1 MGRAYSS
8 ASGNTAYSSASGKTA
23 SQKVFFSLLLFSIVL
38 LSLGLIRCDNAC
50 VLVVSNPGGSIGTVS
65 GNGPSCSLSTTS
77 GTASVRIAA
86 HAATAGDEASRI
98 AGQPLRAGDEASRI
112 GAHALG
118 AGDEASRIA
127 AHALGAGD
135 EASRIRHVFLT
146 LRGIEANASAVADDE
161 SPDWQEL
168 APKLAAQPVQVDLFA
183 AGGDSCEAGGFESA
197 AVRADAYRQIRLR
210 LAPNETDST
219 EPILGQNSCGSAGF
233 NCIVTSD
240 GDIRPLVLARD
251 ALEIQVTPEHIAGGF
266 FRIVSE
272 ASVNL
277 EIDFDPNASQF
288 IPTEGIVRM
297 VPVFTVDSQGRCESA
312 AGTER

>member
-1 MGRAYSS
+1 MGRAYRSPR
-8 ASGNTAYSSASGKTA
+8 GKTA

-86 HAATAGDEASRI
+86 HAAT
-98 AGQPLRAGDEASRI
+98 AGDEASRI

>member
-1 MGRAYSS
+1 MGRAYRSPR
-8 ASGNTAYSSASGKTA
+8 GKTA

-118 AGDEASRIA
+118 AGDEASRI
-127 AHALGAGD
+127 
-135 EASRIRHVFLT
+135 RHVFLT

-183 AGGDSCEAGGFESA
+183 AGGDSCAAGGFESA

>member
-118 AGDEASRIA
+118 AGDEASRI
-127 AHALGAGD
+127 
-135 EASRIRHVFLT
+135 RHVFLT

-183 AGGDSCEAGGFESA
+183 AGGDSCAAGGFESA

>member
-1 MGRAYSS
+1 MGR
-8 ASGNTAYSSASGKTA
+8 AYSSASGKTA

-86 HAATAGDEASRI
+86 HAAT
-98 AGQPLRAGDEASRI
+98 AGDEASRI

>member
-1 MGRAYSS
+1 MGRAYRSPR
-8 ASGNTAYSSASGKTA
+8 GKTA

-65 GNGPSCSLSTTS
+65 GNGPSCSLGTTS

-86 HAATAGDEASRI
+86 HAAT
-98 AGQPLRAGDEASRI
+98 AGDEASRI

>member
-1 MGRAYSS
+1 MGR
-8 ASGNTAYSSASGKTA
+8 AYSSASGKTA

-65 GNGPSCSLSTTS
+65 GNGPSCSLGTTS

-86 HAATAGDEASRI
+86 HAAT
-98 AGQPLRAGDEASRI
+98 AGDEASRI

>member
-1 MGRAYSS
+1 MGRAYRSPR
-8 ASGNTAYSSASGKTA
+8 GKTA

-112 GAHALG
+112 G
-118 AGDEASRIA
+118 

>member
-1 MGRAYSS
+1 
-8 ASGNTAYSSASGKTA
+8 
-23 SQKVFFSLLLFSIVL
+23 
-38 LSLGLIRCDNAC
+38 
-50 VLVVSNPGGSIGTVS
+50 
-65 GNGPSCSLSTTS
+65 
-77 GTASVRIAA
+77 
-86 HAATAGDEASRI
+86 
-98 AGQPLRAGDEASRI
+98 
-112 GAHALG
+112 
-118 AGDEASRIA
+118 
-127 AHALGAGD
+127 
-135 EASRIRHVFLT
+135 

-183 AGGDSCEAGGFESA
+183 AGGDSCAAGGFESA

>member
-1 MGRAYSS
+1 MGRAYRSPR
-8 ASGNTAYSSASGKTA
+8 GKTA

-98 AGQPLRAGDEASRI
+98 G
-112 GAHALG
+112 
-118 AGDEASRIA
+118 

>member
-8 ASGNTAYSSASGKTA
+8 SSGKTA
-23 SQKVFFSLLLFSIVL
+23 SQKVFFSILFCSVVL

-77 GTASVRIAA
+77 GTASVRITG
-86 HAATAGDEASRI
+86 HAPAAGDSASRMV
-98 AGQPLRAGDEASRI
+98 
-112 GAHALG
+112 AHALG

-127 AHALGAGD
+127 GHSLGAEDG
-135 EASRIRHVFLT
+135 ASRIRHVFLT
-146 LRGIEANASAVADDE
+146 LRGIEANPSAAADDE

-183 AGGDSCEAGGFESA
+183 AGGDSCEAGGFETAS
-197 AVRADAYRQIRLR
+197 VRADAYRQIRLR

-219 EPILGQNSCGSAGF
+219 VPILEQNSCGSVGF

-251 ALEIQVTPEHIAGGF
+251 ALEIQVTPEHIAGGL
-266 FRIVSE
+266 FRIVSG

-277 EIDFDPNASQF
+277 EIEFDPKASQF
-288 IPTEGIVRM
+288 IPTEGVVQM
-297 VPVFTVDSQGRCESA
+297 VPVFSVDSQARCENA

>member
-65 GNGPSCSLSTTS
+65 GNGPSCSLGTTS

-86 HAATAGDEASRI
+86 HAAT
-98 AGQPLRAGDEASRI
+98 AGDEASRI

>member
-1 MGRAYSS
+1 
-8 ASGNTAYSSASGKTA
+8 
-23 SQKVFFSLLLFSIVL
+23 
-38 LSLGLIRCDNAC
+38 
-50 VLVVSNPGGSIGTVS
+50 
-65 GNGPSCSLSTTS
+65 
-77 GTASVRIAA
+77 
-86 HAATAGDEASRI
+86 
-98 AGQPLRAGDEASRI
+98 
-112 GAHALG
+112 
-118 AGDEASRIA
+118 
-127 AHALGAGD
+127 
-135 EASRIRHVFLT
+135 LT
-146 LRGIEANASAVADDE
+146 LRGIEANPSAVADDE

-183 AGGDSCEAGGFESA
+183 AGGDSCAAGGFESA

>member
-118 AGDEASRIA
+118 AGDEASRI
-127 AHALGAGD
+127 
-135 EASRIRHVFLT
+135 RHVFLT

-183 AGGDSCEAGGFESA
+183 AGGDSCAAGGFESA
-197 AVRADAYRQIRLR
+197 AVRADAYRRIRLR

>member
-65 GNGPSCSLSTTS
+65 GNGPSCSLGTTS

-98 AGQPLRAGDEASRI
+98 G
-112 GAHALG
+112 
-118 AGDEASRIA
+118 

>member
-1 MGRAYSS
+1 MGR
-8 ASGNTAYSSASGKTA
+8 AYSSASGKTA

-65 GNGPSCSLSTTS
+65 GNGPSCSLGTTS

-86 HAATAGDEASRI
+86 HAAT
-98 AGQPLRAGDEASRI
+98 AGDEASRI

-183 AGGDSCEAGGFESA
+183 AGGDSCAAGGFESA

>member
-98 AGQPLRAGDEASRI
+98 AGHPLRAGDEASRI
-112 GAHALG
+112 G
-118 AGDEASRIA
+118 

-183 AGGDSCEAGGFESA
+183 AGGDSCAAGGFESA

>member
-1 MGRAYSS
+1 
-8 ASGNTAYSSASGKTA
+8 
-23 SQKVFFSLLLFSIVL
+23 
-38 LSLGLIRCDNAC
+38 
-50 VLVVSNPGGSIGTVS
+50 
-65 GNGPSCSLSTTS
+65 
-77 GTASVRIAA
+77 
-86 HAATAGDEASRI
+86 
-98 AGQPLRAGDEASRI
+98 
-112 GAHALG
+112 
-118 AGDEASRIA
+118 
-127 AHALGAGD
+127 
-135 EASRIRHVFLT
+135 

>member
-1 MGRAYSS
+1 MGRAYRSPR
-8 ASGNTAYSSASGKTA
+8 GKTA

-65 GNGPSCSLSTTS
+65 GNGPSCSLGTTS

-98 AGQPLRAGDEASRI
+98 G
-112 GAHALG
+112 
-118 AGDEASRIA
+118 

>member
-65 GNGPSCSLSTTS
+65 GNGPSCSLGTTS

-86 HAATAGDEASRI
+86 HAAT
-98 AGQPLRAGDEASRI
+98 AGDEASRI

-183 AGGDSCEAGGFESA
+183 AGGDSCAAGGFESA

>member
-1 MGRAYSS
+1 MGRAYRSPR
-8 ASGNTAYSSASGKTA
+8 GKTA

-65 GNGPSCSLSTTS
+65 GNGPSCSLGTTS

-86 HAATAGDEASRI
+86 HAATAGE
-98 AGQPLRAGDEASRI
+98 EASRI
-112 GAHALG
+112 G
-118 AGDEASRIA
+118 

-183 AGGDSCEAGGFESA
+183 AGGDSCAAGGFESA

>member
-112 GAHALG
+112 G
-118 AGDEASRIA
+118 

>member
-118 AGDEASRIA
+118 AGDEASRI
-127 AHALGAGD
+127 
-135 EASRIRHVFLT
+135 RHVFLT
-146 LRGIEANASAVADDE
+146 LRGIEANPSAVADDE

-183 AGGDSCEAGGFESA
+183 AGGDSCAAGGFESA

>member
-1 MGRAYSS
+1 MGRAYRSPR
-8 ASGNTAYSSASGKTA
+8 GKTA

-65 GNGPSCSLSTTS
+65 GNGPSCSLGTTS

-112 GAHALG
+112 G
-118 AGDEASRIA
+118 

>member
-1 MGRAYSS
+1 MGRAYRSPR
-8 ASGNTAYSSASGKTA
+8 GKTA

-65 GNGPSCSLSTTS
+65 GNGPSCSLGTTS

-98 AGQPLRAGDEASRI
+98 G
-112 GAHALG
+112 
-118 AGDEASRIA
+118 

-183 AGGDSCEAGGFESA
+183 AGGDSCAAGGFESA

>member
-1 MGRAYSS
+1 MGRAYRSPR
-8 ASGNTAYSSASGKTA
+8 GKTA

-86 HAATAGDEASRI
+86 HAAT
-98 AGQPLRAGDEASRI
+98 AGDEASRI

-183 AGGDSCEAGGFESA
+183 AGGDSCAAGGFESA

>member
-1 MGRAYSS
+1 MGR
-8 ASGNTAYSSASGKTA
+8 AYSSASGKTA

-118 AGDEASRIA
+118 AGDEASRI
-127 AHALGAGD
+127 
-135 EASRIRHVFLT
+135 RHVFLT

-183 AGGDSCEAGGFESA
+183 AGGDSCAAGGFESA

>member
-1 MGRAYSS
+1 MGR
-8 ASGNTAYSSASGKTA
+8 AYSSASGKTA

-98 AGQPLRAGDEASRI
+98 G
-112 GAHALG
+112 
-118 AGDEASRIA
+118 

-146 LRGIEANASAVADDE
+146 LRGIEANPSAVADDE

-183 AGGDSCEAGGFESA
+183 AGGDSCAAGGFESA

>member
-98 AGQPLRAGDEASRI
+98 G
-112 GAHALG
+112 
-118 AGDEASRIA
+118 

-183 AGGDSCEAGGFESA
+183 AGGDSCAAGGFESA

>member
-1 MGRAYSS
+1 MGRAYRSPR
-8 ASGNTAYSSASGKTA
+8 GKTA

-65 GNGPSCSLSTTS
+65 GNGPSCSLGTTS

-112 GAHALG
+112 G
-118 AGDEASRIA
+118 

-183 AGGDSCEAGGFESA
+183 AGGDSCAAGGFESA

>member
-1 MGRAYSS
+1 MGRAYRSPR
-8 ASGNTAYSSASGKTA
+8 GKTA

-118 AGDEASRIA
+118 AGDEASRI
-127 AHALGAGD
+127 
-135 EASRIRHVFLT
+135 RHVFLT
-146 LRGIEANASAVADDE
+146 LRGIEANPSAVADDE